1 MFSVIL
7 FIGWKSLKRHQLGY
21 MFPFIL
27 LIGWKSLKFSSVH
40 LHVIHFSHMQTFVKW
55 VFKYICMF
63 ELNFFFFFLVF

>member
-1 MFSVIL
+1 MLLYFM
-7 FIGWKSLKRHQLGY
+7 SLKRHQLGY

-63 ELNFFFFFLVF
+63 ELIFLVF